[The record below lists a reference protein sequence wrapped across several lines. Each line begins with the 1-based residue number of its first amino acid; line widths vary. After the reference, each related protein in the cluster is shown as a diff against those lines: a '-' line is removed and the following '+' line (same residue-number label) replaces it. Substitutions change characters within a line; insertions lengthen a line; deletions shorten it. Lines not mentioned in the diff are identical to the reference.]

1 MSQSSGT
8 PCNFKSTNQEI
19 RPGYNG
25 LVFPGFVLWLIE
37 VQKDIFNI
45 GILLYH
51 PNVRPLFK
59 NDLWLTILEAM
70 YFFLYKPFKSV
81 TYNITYN
88 VYTIL
93 QYHPCNWL
101 FITILPILSLA
112 AQAMPL
118 FHRDTGTP
126 YSIDHQN
133 SPTGSF
139 HRGHYLVSVI
149 EKDLAFKPLRHW
161 QCRKNKHCSGH
172 NYV

>member
-1 MSQSSGT
+1 MTLCTGPANPVGICMCTRVIISFCASGGSGTFAPLVINLCRKCGDMSQSSGT

-51 PNVRPLFK
+51 PNVCPLFK
-59 NDLWLTILEAM
+59 NDQWLTILEAM

-126 YSIDHQN
+126 
-133 SPTGSF
+133 
-139 HRGHYLVSVI
+139 
-149 EKDLAFKPLRHW
+149 
-161 QCRKNKHCSGH
+161 
-172 NYV
+172 